1 MYPEHVYYKQVGCKC
16 IWDTCIKSGEG
27 KKVLVWYKKTIVICH
42 YEGVLHMYKCTGCT
56 VGTSIIYRSI

>member
-1 MYPEHVYYKQVGCKC
+1 MGVNVCEIHVL
-16 IWDTCIKSGEG
+16 KSVEG
-27 KKVLVWYKKTIVICH
+27 KKALVWYKKTIVICH